1 VRADDLSAG
10 GESTPSAGG
19 LRRRLA
25 SNRIWIYAIP
35 FFCILGITAAIY
47 YFLIL
52 DQTTGSS
59 GIAPLTNLLLLADED
74 LRYPLE
80 APDVAHESGALGRFE
95 RRYGVRV
102 RVEYGAP
109 TELYKQLQDGWRGDL
124 YLTGDGA
131 SMNRARET
139 GLVAEE
145 RSIARRVPVILAR
158 QGNPHAIENLSDLTS
173 PNLRLGVAGEQS
185 GMLGR
190 VSADL
195 LGRHG
200 GTAAVAS
207 FTGSSSI
214 ELARAVEQD
223 RVDAAIV
230 WRNVGAR
237 YSRST
242 EMIDIRG
249 VENEMGAVQVAVL
262 ATSRNQRAAAQL
274 VRFFSGSASH
284 EIFEM
289 YGFDVGMNEA
299 DNSGGRR

>member
-1 VRADDLSAG
+1 MDR
-10 GESTPSAGG
+10 
-19 LRRRLA
+19 
-25 SNRIWIYAIP
+25 NRIWIYAIP
-35 FFCILGITAAIY
+35 FFCVLGIAVAIY
-47 YFLIL
+47 YFLII
-52 DQTTGSS
+52 DRTTGSS

-102 RVEYGAP
+102 RVEYATP
-109 TELYKQLQDGWRGDL
+109 TELFKQLQDGWRGDL

-131 SMNRARET
+131 SMNRAREA
-139 GLVAEE
+139 GLVAED
-145 RSIARRVPVILAR
+145 RPIARRVPVILVR
-158 QGNPHAIENLSDLTS
+158 PGNPHAIEDLSDLAN
-173 PNLRLGVAGEQS
+173 PNLRLGVAGEES

-200 GTAAVAS
+200 GAAATAS
-207 FTGSSSI
+207 FTGSSGN

-230 WRNVGAR
+230 WRNEGAR
-237 YSRST
+237 YSRTT
-242 EMIDIRG
+242 EMIDIPG
-249 VENEMGAVQVAVL
+249 LENEMGAVQVAVL
-262 ATSRNQRAAAQL
+262 AKSRNQRAAAQL

-284 EIFEM
+284 EIFEI
-289 YGFDVGMNEA
+289 YGFDVGVNQE
-299 DNSGGRR
+299 DNSGGKR